1 MFCELALQG
10 ASENELLYLQAK
22 LYKLKTEIARE
33 LLSSEPNS
41 KKYNYAQNIIK
52 MYNKTI
58 ELTKNLNLRIYT
70 KKIEKDL
77 TSFRAHCQL
86 NRIIE
91 DK

>member
-1 MFCELALQG
+1 
-10 ASENELLYLQAK
+10 
-22 LYKLKTEIARE
+22 
-33 LLSSEPNS
+33 
-41 KKYNYAQNIIK
+41 

-58 ELTKNLNLRIYT
+58 EQAKRLNLKDFI
-70 KKIEKDL
+70 KKTEKDL